1 MECLGEKD
9 YDYWFFAGITG
20 DLFTQ
25 HYSYTNFIA
34 ESASDYMFEENPA

>member
-9 YDYWFFAGITG
+9 YDYWFSPELPETCSHSTTAILT
-20 DLFTQ
+20 L
-25 HYSYTNFIA
+25 Y